1 MFITELFMVAKIWK
15 QPKYPSMDEG
25 VRKCEMDID
34 IDTAI
39 DIEKLFSLKKERN
52 PSICHNMD
60 EAGKHYAK
68 WNNLIQK
75 DKYLMISLTCVI

>member
-1 MFITELFMVAKIWK
+1 
-15 QPKYPSMDEG
+15 MDEG

-34 IDTAI
+34 IDAAT

-52 PSICHNMD
+52 PSICRNMD

-68 WNNLIQK
+68 
-75 DKYLMISLTCVI
+75 